1 MNSFLT
7 CQFSSVTHK
16 VLNLDESEY
25 GITQRQFK
33 SNYMSKGN
41 NHPKYIHTKKQVENQ
56 LFNPTWAERIL
67 KILYSFRGI
76 EYMNTCS
83 KSLALMIKSSTATI
97 LIDSS
102 LLSNPIFK

>member
-33 SNYMSKGN
+33 SNCMSKGN

-67 KILYSFRGI
+67 KFFTLFEELNI
-76 EYMNTCS
+76 
-83 KSLALMIKSSTATI
+83 
-97 LIDSS
+97 
-102 LLSNPIFK
+102 